1 MNSPRRHLRAQDGA
15 AAVELVLVTPLI
27 VVLLLFTAAGGRL
40 AAAKGDVQAA
50 AVDAARAATIA
61 RDPVTATAV
70 AGQAAQ
76 DSLASGIAPC
86 ASTDTS
92 VDLAR
97 FVPGGTVT
105 VQVTCQVLLA
115 DLGLLGLP
123 GTRAV
128 TGAATAPVDRFRG
141 MS

>member
-1 MNSPRRHLRAQDGA
+1 MNSPGRHLRAQDGA
-15 AAVELVLVTPLI
+15 AAVELVLVTPLL
-27 VVLLLFTAAGGRL
+27 VALLLFTAAGGRL
-40 AAAKGDVQAA
+40 AAAKGDIQAA
-50 AVDAARAATIA
+50 AHDAARAATIA
-61 RDPVTATAV
+61 RDPVTAA
-70 AGQAAQ
+70 AAASQAAQ

-86 ASTDTS
+86 ASIDTS
-92 VDLAR
+92 VDLTR

-105 VQVTCQVLLA
+105 VQVTCEALLA